1 MMVTGD
7 GMVIGDGTVAMMV
20 IGAVM
25 VAMGIIN
32 IHPCTGSLNYTA
44 NISCFDKMK

>member
-7 GMVIGDGTVAMMV
+7 GMVIGDGTVAM
-20 IGAVM
+20 M